1 MAPEGREGRDRAAL
15 TPGGRGP
22 GRAPASPACGERG
35 PGGSRA
41 RPVPACPPHHTVHIP
56 IRLRPFLGRRWT
68 PPIPPCQASAM
79 SSAGIA
85 LVSRRHVDLCRMSSA
100 ICRAR

>member
-1 MAPEGREGRDRAAL
+1 MGRSPVRP
-15 TPGGRGP
+15 TPAG
-22 GRAPASPACGERG
+22 
-35 PGGSRA
+35 
-41 RPVPACPPHHTVHIP
+41 VHIP
-56 IRLRPFLGRRWT
+56 TRLRPPRGQRWT
-68 PPIPPCQASAM
+68 PPIPPCHASAM